1 MLFRSPCIKRNGA
14 CALQALLAAQLALS
28 GIGSFINADE
38 AIDAMKSVGDS
49 LPCALKE
56 TAGGG
61 MAPTPSALA
70 WAKEYFARAHK

>member
-1 MLFRSPCIKRNGA
+1 MQELIDKVE
-14 CALQALLAAQLALS
+14 ALINEYSEELALA
-28 GIGSFINADE
+28 GIESFIPADE

-61 MAPTPSALA
+61 MATTPTALA
-70 WAKEYFARAHK
+70 WAKKYFEK